1 MPRRPSIKSIV
12 ENLYCDSILCKPI
25 AVDWAELSRGEP
37 GYEVILPTEDEDEIS
52 YQDYK
57 PKMNYAYPLVGHG
70 SLDPGKIKDLPLVL
84 VEMNGDYYLAL
95 TAGGM
100 DCSWEI
106 CAAYI
111 RLGFCPPFHFCAS
124 LPRMAQTMNR
134 DMRLVIAGAKK
145 TLSALES
152 RVRASRNDV
161 NSLEKWYRERNKKS
175 KVA

>member
-25 AVDWAELSRGEP
+25 AVDWAELSR
-37 GYEVILPTEDEDEIS
+37 
-52 YQDYK
+52 
-57 PKMNYAYPLVGHG
+57 GHG